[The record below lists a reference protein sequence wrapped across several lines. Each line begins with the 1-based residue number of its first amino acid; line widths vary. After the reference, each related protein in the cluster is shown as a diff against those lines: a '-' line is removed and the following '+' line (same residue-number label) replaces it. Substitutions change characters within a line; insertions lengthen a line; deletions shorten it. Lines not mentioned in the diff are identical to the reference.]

1 MIDHAEVVGLEEQ
14 LTVPARHRPD
24 LVDLWISIQ
33 WNAADQGWSRE
44 FTALAQ
50 KEATS
55 LSPVGSFQV
64 VSLSDRQ
71 GFIVARCTN
80 VKFILPRDVE
90 SLVRGLVARTN
101 ATICPPSVA
110 DVAPARNES
119 KPDRVRSTFGVLG
132 GLFFGVQPAKGR
144 GDADIASS

>member
-1 MIDHAEVVGLEEQ
+1 
-14 LTVPARHRPD
+14 
-24 LVDLWISIQ
+24 VDLWISIQ

-101 ATICPPSVA
+101 ATICPQSVA
-110 DVAPARNES
+110 DVAPARSES